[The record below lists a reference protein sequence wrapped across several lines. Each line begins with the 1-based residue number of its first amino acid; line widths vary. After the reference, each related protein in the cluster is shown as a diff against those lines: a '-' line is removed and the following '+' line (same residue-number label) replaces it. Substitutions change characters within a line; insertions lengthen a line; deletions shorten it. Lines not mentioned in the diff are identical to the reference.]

1 MYLITNSNIVTKY
14 FVELNILSNLLDI
27 WEFLKNFESFKLV
40 KYFSNSFLNSYYSSL
55 IVYPFKI
62 NSNILKNLTS
72 LSIKKVSSKLFNIEN
87 YFLDRSYIT
96 FSNKSMF
103 VKILY
108 FFISKINELI
118 EKSRVL

>member
-1 MYLITNSNIVTKY
+1 MITNSNIVTKN
-14 FVELNILSNLLDI
+14 FVELNILSNLLII
-27 WEFLKNFESFKLV
+27 WEFLKNFESYNLV
-40 KYFSNSFLNSYYSSL
+40 KYNSNLFLNSYCSSL

-72 LSIKKVSSKLFNIEN
+72 LSFKNVSSKLFNIEN